1 MLFLRHTTVKERLM
15 FLTYRHSLN
24 EVLDIVVLLCIGF
37 PQESLLL
44 DQLGCV
50 HTRIAED

>member
-1 MLFLRHTTVKERLM
+1 M

-24 EVLDIVVLLCIGF
+24 EVLDIFVLLCIGF
-37 PQESLLL
+37 PQESHLL

-50 HTRIAED
+50 HARIAKELTVWN

>member
-1 MLFLRHTTVKERLM
+1 M

-24 EVLDIVVLLCIGF
+24 EMLDIFVLLCVGF

-50 HTRIAED
+50 HTRIAEELTVWN